1 MEKEFFFIFPFF
13 SFFLSFFFVL
23 LFNARMSV
31 ASSGMETKMATIMP
45 PLLQPSAEC
54 GATRPFLPT
63 TASIRRC
70 AIWSTTAYKKSRL
83 SHRSRLPR
91 RRVLRWTA
99 PHRAALSSSPK
110 LYALTMT
117 TILLK
122 GKFQTIWML
131 FKIIHPHVCPDVV
144 PSIFFLFRLIWF
156 SDQLRLSVDS
166 IRLCLLPQSAVV
178 VFKAAYAKRPSWRTD
193 VDQLSVLGRGTGSSY
208 RLPICFFTKPNI
220 FEGN

>member
-144 PSIFFLFRLIWF
+144 PWIFFFIPAHLVFR
-156 SDQLRLSVDS
+156 STPSLSGLDS
-166 IRLCLLPQSAVV
+166 PLPPPPVRCCCIQGCVRKKAVL
-178 VFKAAYAKRPSWRTD
+178 KDGRRPAVSSWQRYWI
-193 VDQLSVLGRGTGSSY
+193 QLSASNLLFYQAKHLRG
-208 RLPICFFTKPNI
+208 
-220 FEGN
+220 